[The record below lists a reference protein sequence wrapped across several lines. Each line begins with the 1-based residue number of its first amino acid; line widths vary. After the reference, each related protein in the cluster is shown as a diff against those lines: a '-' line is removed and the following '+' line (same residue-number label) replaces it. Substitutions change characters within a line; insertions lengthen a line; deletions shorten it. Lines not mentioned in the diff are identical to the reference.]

1 MKQSVVLPQ
10 QSNYYGE
17 RCRFLHGYH
26 KSGDLSCLKN
36 LTYYLAKY
44 MIRLMSR
51 PQNWSK
57 MIQNTV
63 FMAHKDTANLST
75 KNPFRRQPQLILQ
88 MSEDEGWCPWGR
100 LDDSHDDALT
110 IAILTDSNV
119 PSLLITYI
127 KV

>member
-57 MIQNTV
+57 MTQKTV
-63 FMAHKDTANLST
+63 FMAHTCTANLST
-75 KNPFRRQPQLILQ
+75 KIFISQTASVNAQCAR
-88 MSEDEGWCPWGR
+88 
-100 LDDSHDDALT
+100 
-110 IAILTDSNV
+110 
-119 PSLLITYI
+119 
-127 KV
+127 